1 LKCGCKKKRILVAK
15 KRVTHSVPQAP
26 HVDGKVSTCPGEI
39 CKVQTKV
46 TIGFIIGL
54 ADIPLPVLNIYT
66 MLQQLLQ
73 DFPQQ

>member
-1 LKCGCKKKRILVAK
+1 MILVAK

-26 HVDGKVSTCPGEI
+26 HVDGKVSICPGEI

-46 TIGFIIGL
+46 TIGSIIGSNL